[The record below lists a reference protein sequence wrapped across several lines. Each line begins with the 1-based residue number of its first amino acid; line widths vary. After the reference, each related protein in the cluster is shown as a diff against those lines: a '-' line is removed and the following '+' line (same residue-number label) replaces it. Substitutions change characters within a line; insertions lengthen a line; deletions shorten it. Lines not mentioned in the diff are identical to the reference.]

1 MGNDE
6 PLGFGGSRCHGN
18 RHGNRSVFPRPQYR
32 RDQVTLLVHQSI
44 HDHLRPEPSAR
55 AVGPWGPW
63 TLSPGITTQ
72 KHEEFINPDVL
83 AYIENHR

>member
-1 MGNDE
+1 
-6 PLGFGGSRCHGN
+6 
-18 RHGNRSVFPRPQYR
+18 
-32 RDQVTLLVHQSI
+32 VTLLVHQSI